1 MTENHSN
8 NKIPPRQ
15 EMLPGADIL
24 LAGQPNVGKS
34 VLFSRLTGV
43 RTIASN
49 YPGTTVGY
57 AAGRMRFGGGI
68 YDVVDAPGTYSL
80 EPLDEAGRVAI
91 DLIDG
96 AKRIVNVVDA
106 THLERHLPLT
116 LELIAQGKPLVVA
129 LNMSDE
135 ARHLGIEIQVDALEE
150 RLGVPVVPTVAR
162 TGEGVARLIQTAL
175 SLEIHEASAHDESGH
190 PAHHPHM
197 AHHHAGER
205 ANGHEHIADEKVWSR
220 VGEIVDEVQ
229 VLHHHHH
236 TVAQRLEDMSV
247 HPIAGGI
254 FALIVLA
261 AAFAVV
267 RLIGEF
273 LVGGGVGI
281 AGAPWFRV
289 PFGMEPLFDA
299 AWRPLMAK
307 LSASLGGGGFIHH
320 LLIGNLIDGRI
331 DFRQSFGLLTTGLFV
346 PLGMVLP
353 YIFSFYL
360 VLSLLEDT
368 GYLPRLAVFLDTG
381 MHHIGLHGYAI
392 VPTLLGLGCN
402 VPGIMATRILENKRQ
417 RFITATL
424 ISIAVP
430 CAALQAMIIG
440 LVGARGLWA
449 VALVYGILFVVWI
462 AIGVILRI
470 ATRGFLPELLI
481 EIPPYRVPSLRA
493 LASKM
498 WMRVAGFLVEALPIV
513 LAAIFVVNVL
523 YSLNVFHY
531 VADASAGIVST
542 LWGLPKEAIVPL
554 LLGILRKEMGA
565 GMFAPLALTT
575 KQLVSGCVIL
585 SMFFPC
591 IATFVVLLRELGWKD
606 TLKATGIM
614 LAAVVATGAAV
625 NFIWP

>member
-1 MTENHSN
+1 MAENHSMN
-8 NKIPPRQ
+8 GTAPRG
-15 EMLPGADIL
+15 ERPGAADL
-24 LAGQPNVGKS
+24 LLVGQPNVGKS

-57 AAGRMRFGGGI
+57 ASGSMRFGAES
-68 YDVVDAPGTYSL
+68 YTVVDAPGTYSL
-80 EPLDEAGRVAI
+80 EPLDEAARVAI

-96 AKRIVNVVDA
+96 ATRIVNVVDA

-116 LELIAQGKPLVVA
+116 LELIAQGKPMVVA

-135 ARHLGIEIQVDALEE
+135 ARHLGIEIRVDALEE
-150 RLGVPVVPTVAR
+150 RLGVPVVATVAR
-162 TGEGVARLIQTAL
+162 TGEGVVRLIGTAL
-175 SLEIHEASAHDESGH
+175 SLEIPEPSARDERDH
-190 PAHHPHM
+190 PVHHPHVP
-197 AHHHAGER
+197 HHHAGEQ
-205 ANGHEHIADEKVWSR
+205 AKGHEHIAEDRVWSR

-236 TVAQRLEDMSV
+236 TFAQRLEDASV
-247 HPIAGGI
+247 HPVIGGL
-254 FALIVLA
+254 FAILVLA
-261 AAFAVV
+261 AAFSVV

-273 LVGGGVGI
+273 LVSGGVGI
-281 AGAPWFRV
+281 AGEPWFHL

-299 AWRPLMAK
+299 AWRPVVSRISEA
-307 LSASLGGGGFIHH
+307 LGGGGFLHH
-320 LLIGNLIDGRI
+320 VLIGNLIDGRI
-331 DFRQSFGLLTTGLFV
+331 DFTQSFGILTTGLFI
-346 PLGMVLP
+346 PLGVVLP

-368 GYLPRLAVFLDTG
+368 GYLPRLAVFLDNG
-381 MHHIGLHGYAI
+381 MHRLGLHGYAI

-402 VPGIMATRILENKRQ
+402 VPGIMATRILENRRQ

-430 CAALQAMIIG
+430 CAALQAMIVG

-449 VALVYGILFVVWI
+449 VALVYGILFAAWI
-462 AIGVILRI
+462 VIGVILRI

-481 EIPPYRVPSLRA
+481 EIPPYRVPSFSA

-498 WMRVAGFLVEALPIV
+498 WMRVGGFLREALPIV
-513 LAAIFVVNVL
+513 LGAILVVNVL
-523 YSLNVFHY
+523 YQANIFHY
-531 VADASAGIVST
+531 IADAAAGFVNA

-554 LLGILRKEMGA
+554 LMGILRKEMGA

-591 IATFVVLLRELGWKD
+591 VATFVVLLRELGWRD
-606 TLKATGIM
+606 TFKATLIM
-614 LAAVVATGAAV
+614 LAAVVAVGGAV
-625 NFIWP
+625 NLIWP

>member
-1 MTENHSN
+1 MTENIHDKDALS
-8 NKIPPRQ
+8 KQGSPAS
-15 EMLPGADIL
+15 ADIL
-24 LAGQPNVGKS
+24 LVGQPNVGKS

-57 AAGRMRFGGGI
+57 TAGSMRFAGRSFT
-68 YDVVDAPGTYSL
+68 VVDAPGAYSL
-80 EPLDEAGRVAI
+80 EPLDEAARVAI

-96 AKRIVNVVDA
+96 AKRIINVVDA

-116 LELIAQGKPLVVA
+116 LELLAQGKPMVVA

-135 ARHLGIEIQVDALEE
+135 ARHLGIEIDVEALER

-162 TGEGVARLIQTAL
+162 TGENVAQLIQVAFSLDAL
-175 SLEIHEASAHDESGH
+175 GTRTRDERGH
-190 PAHHPHM
+190 PAHHPHVP
-197 AHHHAGER
+197 HHHAGEQ
-205 ANGHEHIADEKVWSR
+205 AQGHEHIAEDKVWSR

-236 TVAQRLEDMSV
+236 TFAQRMEDVSV

-254 FALIVLA
+254 FALFVLA
-261 AAFAVV
+261 VSFAVV

-273 LVGGGVGI
+273 LVSGGVGI
-281 AGAPWFRV
+281 AGEPWFRV

-299 AWRPLMAK
+299 AWRPFMAK
-307 LSASLGGGGFIHH
+307 LSASLGGDGFLHH

-331 DFRQSFGLLTTGLFV
+331 DFKQSFGLLTTGLFV

-368 GYLPRLAVFLDTG
+368 GYLPRLAVFLDNG
-381 MHHIGLHGYAI
+381 MHRIGLHGYAI

-430 CAALQAMIIG
+430 CAALQAMIVG
-440 LVGARGLWA
+440 LVGARGMWA
-449 VALVYGILFVVWI
+449 VALVYGILFVVWV
-462 AIGVILRI
+462 AIGMILKI

-481 EIPPYRVPSLRA
+481 EIPPYRVPSPGA

-498 WMRVAGFLVEALPIV
+498 WMRVGGFLREALPIV
-513 LAAIFVVNVL
+513 LAAILAVNVL
-523 YSLNVFHY
+523 YELNVFHY
-531 VADASAGIVST
+531 IADASAGVVNT

-554 LLGILRKEMGA
+554 LLGILRKEMGV

-591 IATFVVLLRELGWKD
+591 IATLVVLLRELGWKD
-606 TLKATGIM
+606 TLKACAIM
-614 LAAVVATGAAV
+614 LAAVVATGAAI

>member
-1 MTENHSN
+1 MTENIHDKDALS
-8 NKIPPRQ
+8 KQGSPA
-15 EMLPGADIL
+15 GADIL
-24 LAGQPNVGKS
+24 LVGQPNVGKS

-57 AAGRMRFGGGI
+57 TAGSMRFAGRSFT
-68 YDVVDAPGTYSL
+68 VVDAPGAYSL
-80 EPLDEAGRVAI
+80 EPLDEAARVAI

-96 AKRIVNVVDA
+96 AKRIINVVDA

-116 LELIAQGKPLVVA
+116 LELLAQGKPMVVA

-135 ARHLGIEIQVDALEE
+135 ARHLGIEIDVEALER

-162 TGEGVARLIQTAL
+162 TGENVAQLIQVAFSLDAL
-175 SLEIHEASAHDESGH
+175 GTRTRDERGH
-190 PAHHPHM
+190 PAHHPHVP
-197 AHHHAGER
+197 HHHAGEQ
-205 ANGHEHIADEKVWSR
+205 AQGHEHIAEDKVWSR

-236 TVAQRLEDMSV
+236 TFAQRMEDVSV

-254 FALIVLA
+254 FALFVLA
-261 AAFAVV
+261 VSFAVV

-273 LVGGGVGI
+273 LVSGGVGI
-281 AGAPWFRV
+281 AGEPWFRV

-299 AWRPLMAK
+299 AWRPFMAK
-307 LSASLGGGGFIHH
+307 LSASLGGDGFLHH

-331 DFRQSFGLLTTGLFV
+331 DFKQSFGLLTTGLFV

-368 GYLPRLAVFLDTG
+368 GYLPRLAVFLDNG
-381 MHHIGLHGYAI
+381 MHRIGLHGYAI

-430 CAALQAMIIG
+430 CAALQAMIVG
-440 LVGARGLWA
+440 LAGARGMWA

-462 AIGVILRI
+462 VIGVILKI

-481 EIPPYRVPSLRA
+481 EIPPYRVPSPGA

-498 WMRVAGFLVEALPIV
+498 WMRVGGFLREALPIV
-513 LAAIFVVNVL
+513 LAAILAVNVL
-523 YSLNVFHY
+523 YELNVFHY
-531 VADASAGIVST
+531 IADASAGVVNT

-554 LLGILRKEMGA
+554 LLGILRKEMGV

-591 IATFVVLLRELGWKD
+591 IATLVVLLRELGWRD
-606 TLKATGIM
+606 TLKACAIM
-614 LAAVVATGAAV
+614 LAAVVATGAAI

>member
-1 MTENHSN
+1 MTENRSN
-8 NKIPPRQ
+8 SAVPPN
-15 EMLPGADIL
+15 EGTSLGADIL
-24 LAGQPNVGKS
+24 LVGQPNVGKS

-49 YPGTTVGY
+49 YPGTTVGF

-80 EPLDEAGRVAI
+80 EPLDEAARVTI

-116 LELIAQGKPLVVA
+116 LELIAQGKPMVVA

-135 ARHLGIEIQVDALEE
+135 ARHLGIEIDVGTLER

-162 TGEGVARLIQTAL
+162 TGEGIARLIQTAL
-175 SLEIHEASAHDESGH
+175 SLELRATHAHDESGL

-205 ANGHEHIADEKVWSR
+205 ANGHEHLPEEGIWCR

-236 TVAQRLEDMSV
+236 TFAQRLEDASV
-247 HPIAGGI
+247 HPVIGGL
-254 FALIVLA
+254 FAILVLA
-261 AAFAVV
+261 AAFSVV

-281 AGAPWFRV
+281 AGKPWFTV

-299 AWRPLMAK
+299 AWRPVMAK
-307 LSASLGGGGFIHH
+307 LSAALGGGGFIHH

-331 DFRQSFGLLTTGLFV
+331 DFKQSFGLLTTGLFV

-402 VPGIMATRILENKRQ
+402 VPGIMATRILENRRQ

-430 CAALQAMIIG
+430 CAALQAMIVG

-449 VALVYGILFVVWI
+449 VALVYGILFLVWI
-462 AIGVILRI
+462 VIGAILRV

-481 EIPPYRVPSLRA
+481 EIPPYRLPSLRA

-531 VADASAGIVST
+531 IADASAGVVHT

-565 GMFAPLALTT
+565 GLFAPLALTT

-591 IATFVVLLRELGWKD
+591 VATFVVLLRELGGRD
-606 TLKATGIM
+606 TLKATAIM
-614 LAAVVATGAAV
+614 FAAVVVVGAAI
-625 NFIWP
+625 NLIWP